1 MRSLLYRTSPYST
14 PAQSRPSF
22 TWSNASG
29 RRGFSSE
36 PIVSSKTKRSRPW
49 YRFVY
54 ASFRT
59 NARAFPMCSGPL
71 GYGAR
76 RRTTLPSAAPGSGG
90 SSFGPTSA
98 RVRSSSSGAIK
109 VSWARCA
116 SGARRFTS
124 ATIPS
129 TAVAASPARPR
140 REGSSA
146 SSRPRTAFASALP
159 SCRIALCNA
168 NFLAES
174 RLTVVRT
181 ERAYKDFFGAK
192 PRRRRAMRVDVPG
205 DENGP
210 RLRVPQKVSQERLWS
225 AGRPTIRGP
234 GVVEAA
240 LVARAGGDRVRGLGH
255 RAVHPRG
262 GGRDPRRT
270 DGRADRGRPPSD
282 RRPERPFRRRRER
295 GARPGTRTDRLLPV
309 RLR

>member
-1 MRSLLYRTSPYST
+1 MRSLLYRTSWYST

-36 PIVSSKTKRSRPW
+36 PIVSSKTRSSRPW
-49 YRFVY
+49 YRFAY

-59 NARAFPMCSGPL
+59 NARAFPMWSGPL

-76 RRTTLPSAAPGSGG
+76 RMTTLPSMAPGSGG
-90 SSFGPTSA
+90 SSFGPTST
-98 RVRSSSSGAIK
+98 RVRS
-109 VSWARCA
+109 RR

-124 ATIPS
+124 ATIRS
-129 TAVAASPARPR
+129 TAVAASIARPR

-159 SCRIALCNA
+159 SWKTALCNA

-174 RLTVVRT
+174 RPTVVRT

-192 PRRRRAMRVDVPG
+192 PRRHRAMRVDVPG

-210 RLRVPQKVSQERLWS
+210 RHRVPQKVSQERLWS
-225 AGRPTIRGP
+225 AERPTIRGP

-240 LVARAGGDRVRGLGH
+240 LPPGAGRDRVRRLGD
-255 RAVHPRG
+255 RALHPCGRR
-262 GGRDPRRT
+262 RDPRRP
-270 DGRADRGRPPSD
+270 DGRADRG
-282 RRPERPFRRRRER
+282 
-295 GARPGTRTDRLLPV
+295 
-309 RLR
+309 